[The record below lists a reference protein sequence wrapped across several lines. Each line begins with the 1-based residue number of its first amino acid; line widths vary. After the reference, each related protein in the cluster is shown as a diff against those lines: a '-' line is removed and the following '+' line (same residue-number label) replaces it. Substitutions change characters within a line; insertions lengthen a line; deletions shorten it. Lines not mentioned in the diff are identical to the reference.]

1 MVGFDEF
8 ANMAKEEFGITV
20 VQNNK
25 DNSFEELFDE
35 FIVETN

>member
-1 MVGFDEF
+1 MIEFEEF
-8 ANMAKEEFGITV
+8 ANMTKEEFGIMV

-25 DNSFEELFDE
+25 DTSFEELFDE

>member
-1 MVGFDEF
+1 MVEFEEF

-20 VQNNK
+20 VQSNK
-25 DNSFEELFDE
+25 DTSFEKLFDE

>member
-1 MVGFDEF
+1 MIEFEEF

-25 DNSFEELFDE
+25 DTSFEELFDE
-35 FIVETN
+35 FIVGET

>member
-1 MVGFDEF
+1 MIKFEKF

-25 DNSFEELFDE
+25 DTSFEELFDE

>member
-1 MVGFDEF
+1 MIEFEEF
-8 ANMAKEEFGITV
+8 ANMTKEEFGITV

-25 DNSFEELFDE
+25 DTSFEELFDE

>member
-1 MVGFDEF
+1 MIEFEEF
-8 ANMAKEEFGITV
+8 ANMSKEEFGITV

-25 DNSFEELFDE
+25 DTSFEKLFDE